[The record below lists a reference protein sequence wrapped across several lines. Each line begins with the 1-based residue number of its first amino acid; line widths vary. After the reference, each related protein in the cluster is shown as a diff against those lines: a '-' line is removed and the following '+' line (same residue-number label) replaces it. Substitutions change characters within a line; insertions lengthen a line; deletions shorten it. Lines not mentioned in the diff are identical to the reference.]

1 MKATDDPRGQLRG
14 QVIRAMTFSMAV
26 GLELACVLLVCALA
40 GHYLDTRFHSSP
52 WGLLV
57 GILFGVVGGGVTAY
71 RMALRVLG
79 DPPPD
84 RKGS

>member
-1 MKATDDPRGQLRG
+1 MKATDDLRAQL
-14 QVIRAMTFSMAV
+14 IRAMTFSMAV
-26 GLELACVLLVCALA
+26 GLELACVLLVCALV

-57 GILFGVVGGGVTAY
+57 GILCGVVGGGVTAY

-79 DPPPD
+79 DPPPN
-84 RKGS
+84 RKGT